1 MVDPY
6 DLNRFVDAQDRGGVF
21 TLGRAELRD
30 GRKTTHWM
38 WFVFP
43 QIAGLGRSATSRAF
57 AISSLAE
64 ARAYL
69 DHPVL
74 GPRLLECAGIL
85 DGGPHDDAAQMFGT
99 VDAQKLRSSMT
110 LFMRAAPDNHC
121 SCGCSTGTSVGAP
134 IRQPSG
140 ALSPVDDRFLC
151 GDLQR
156 ADRAGRPHC
165 RGTARAAGRLSPHPG
180 HSPRPARP
188 SLLNGV
194 VAAAHEQ
201 IAGLGRQPG
210 RLFVGEGRDADLTPE
225 VLARAEVEL
234 ARHRP
239 LSTDVKSQPP
249 SSISR
254 YWGTQIED
262 SSTIPN
268 INSGSGRARRSRS
281 GRSWRWRP
289 GPRGISIRWAGQRT
303 GRDRGRRR
311 RR

>member
-21 TLGRAELRD
+21 ARAVAELRD

-110 LFMRAAPDNHC
+110 LFMRAAPE
-121 SCGCSTGTSVGAP
+121 
-134 IRQPSG
+134 QP
-140 ALSPVDDRFLC
+140 LFPRVLDRYF
-151 GDLQR
+151 G
-156 ADRAGRPHC
+156 
-165 RGTARAAGRLSPHPG
+165 
-180 HSPRPARP
+180 
-188 SLLNGV
+188 
-194 VAAAHEQ
+194 
-201 IAGLGRQPG
+201 
-210 RLFVGEGRDADLTPE
+210 
-225 VLARAEVEL
+225 
-234 ARHRP
+234 
-239 LSTDVKSQPP
+239 
-249 SSISR
+249 
-254 YWGTQIED
+254 
-262 SSTIPN
+262 
-268 INSGSGRARRSRS
+268 
-281 GRSWRWRP
+281 GRSDQETERRIRP
-289 GPRGISIRWAGQRT
+289 G
-303 GRDRGRRR
+303 DR
-311 RR
+311 